1 MNCNTCKHYDKSEY
15 PYHCELVKEGNRF
28 CNDCLLGISHYEP
41 KDDCADA
48 EIEEKTSYAK
58 VHDKYVTIKEHDCP
72 DRIPPLGTPR
82 IDWWATIFCWLLLLF
97 NFTLLTLDA
106 YFIIKPVNNEYKFG
120 TAVLI
125 VSFVC
130 LFYVTLKY
138 FWKLAMPK
146 RKY

>member
-1 MNCNTCKHYDKSEY
+1 MNCNTCKHYNRSEY
-15 PYHCELVKEGNRF
+15 PYHCELAKEGNRF

-48 EIEEKTSYAK
+48 EIEEKTSYTK
-58 VHDKYVTIKEHDCP
+58 VHDKYVTIDEYDCP
-72 DRIPPLGTPR
+72 NRIHPLGTPH
-82 IDWWATIFCWLLLLF
+82 IDWFATILCWLLLLF
-97 NFTLLTLDA
+97 NFATLTIDT
-106 YFIIKPVNNEYKFG
+106 YFIIKNINNGHTWG

-125 VSFVC
+125 VCFVC

-138 FWKLAMPK
+138 FWQIAMPK